1 MQLDKKREK
10 SFQVNAFEPAL
21 GFQLVDVGQ
30 LLLDGAD
37 HLRRFLRR
45 FHSLTIHTH
54 TYIHIVSS
62 VSISFYVCM
71 YVYMYVCNNH
81 VPRR

>member
-1 MQLDKKREK
+1 MSAGYWTLAKMQLDKKREK
-10 SFQVNAFEPAL
+10 SFQVNVFEPAL

-54 TYIHIVSS
+54 TYIHIVSNK
-62 VSISFYVCM
+62 Y
-71 YVYMYVCNNH
+71 
-81 VPRR
+81 